1 MQAEKALLYAA
12 ARELVYRLFLGS
24 SAVEHPTVNRMVA
37 GSNPARGAS
46 KIKYLTQVAI
56 TGRIIKVTAVVT
68 VRTLD
73 VRSVSHAR
81 KREKTVTIRR
91 LLKASRLAGLQE
103 VEQRLNRAY
112 RDVLRSLHL
121 VDRND
126 PIAEIVAK
134 TVIEIGATG
143 VRGPSEISKIA
154 LKRLAQLGR
163 PRLEAPTSQEIFA
176 NF

>member
-1 MQAEKALLYAA
+1 M
-12 ARELVYRLFLGS
+12 
-24 SAVEHPTVNRMVA
+24 
-37 GSNPARGAS
+37 
-46 KIKYLTQVAI
+46 
-56 TGRIIKVTAVVT
+56 
-68 VRTLD
+68 
-73 VRSVSHAR
+73 
-81 KREKTVTIRR
+81 TIRR

-126 PIAEIVAK
+126 PFAEIVAK

-143 VRGPSEISKIA
+143 VREPSEISKIA

-163 PRLEAPTSQEIFA
+163 PRLEAPTGQEIFA
-176 NF
+176 DF

>member
-1 MQAEKALLYAA
+1 VLAP
-12 ARELVYRLFLGS
+12 VP
-24 SAVEHPTVNRMVA
+24 H
-37 GSNPARGAS
+37 
-46 KIKYLTQVAI
+46 
-56 TGRIIKVTAVVT
+56 
-68 VRTLD
+68 D
-73 VRSVSHAR
+73 VRSGR

-91 LLKASRLAGLQE
+91 LLKANGLAGLQE

-143 VRGPSEISKIA
+143 VREPSEISKIA

-163 PRLEAPTSQEIFA
+163 PRLEAPTGQEIFA
-176 NF
+176 DF

>member
-1 MQAEKALLYAA
+1 M
-12 ARELVYRLFLGS
+12 
-24 SAVEHPTVNRMVA
+24 
-37 GSNPARGAS
+37 
-46 KIKYLTQVAI
+46 
-56 TGRIIKVTAVVT
+56 
-68 VRTLD
+68 
-73 VRSVSHAR
+73 
-81 KREKTVTIRR
+81 TIRR

-126 PIAEIVAK
+126 PVAEIVAK

-143 VRGPSEISKIA
+143 VREPSEISKIA

-163 PRLEAPTSQEIFA
+163 PRLEAPTGQEIFEWARLAKAFFA
-176 NF
+176 NLTPALLSQFDPVLGEAQPSLSITRVGRSLRHLVACLSLAAAVFWIRAASHQRFTNSIQQWCAGTSIPSAM